1 MADRPDEGPTLP
13 TRWNPSPIPAIS
25 ARMTKLEKIEQDIA
39 SLSPGEVAKLARW
52 FAEFQADLWDKQ
64 IEEDAKSGKLDKL
77 FAEAEADIAAGKI
90 RPL

>member
-1 MADRPDEGPTLP
+1 
-13 TRWNPSPIPAIS
+13 
-25 ARMTKLEKIEQDIA
+25 MTKLEKIEQDIA
-39 SLSPGEVAKLARW
+39 SLSKSDLQKLSDWLEEYKAG
-52 FAEFQADLWDKQ
+52 LWDKQ

>member
-1 MADRPDEGPTLP
+1 
-13 TRWNPSPIPAIS
+13 
-25 ARMTKLEKIEQDIA
+25 MTKLEKIEQDIA
-39 SLSPGEVAKLARW
+39 SLSPGEVAKLAQW

-64 IEEDAKSGKLDKL
+64 IEADAESGKLDKL

>member
-1 MADRPDEGPTLP
+1 
-13 TRWNPSPIPAIS
+13 
-25 ARMTKLEKIEQDIA
+25 MTKLEKIEQDIA
-39 SLSPGEVAKLARW
+39 SLSKSDLQKLSDWLEQYKAG
-52 FAEFQADLWDKQ
+52 LWDKQ

>member
-1 MADRPDEGPTLP
+1 
-13 TRWNPSPIPAIS
+13 
-25 ARMTKLEKIEQDIA
+25 MTKLEKIEQDIA
-39 SLSPGEVAKLARW
+39 SLTPGEVAKLARW
-52 FAEFQADLWDKQ
+52 FAEFHADLWDKQ